1 MFPRTYYLLVEMGD
15 YKILPGFKDV
25 LITSMLYGL
34 YKCLQEQWHV
44 YLWMCE
50 CRYVWTRKIPIPIQT
65 FKHDCY
71 QYTICCI
78 FKPWTLKKIST
89 IIFYLFNNNLSC
101 ITSPFWYSNNKS
113 LMNLFCLW
121 WYGMSAMN
129 QKYPVVWEEIEM
141 HRQVSDSLV
150 PTQSLLDTGNDNC
163 QVSDLY

>member
-1 MFPRTYYLLVEMGD
+1 MGCTNVCKSND
-15 YKILPGFKDV
+15 MC
-25 LITSMLYGL
+25 T
-34 YKCLQEQWHV
+34 
-44 YLWMCE
+44 CE
-50 CRYVWTRKIPIPIQT
+50 CVNVGTYEPGRFQYPFRHSNMIVINTPYVVFLSLELW
-65 FKHDCY
+65 
-71 QYTICCI
+71 
-78 FKPWTLKKIST
+78 KKIST

-150 PTQSLLDTGNDNC
+150 PTQSLLDTGNDNF